1 MKTQEAGSK
10 HTGYRRIIPS
20 MTALLQFESV
30 ARLESFTQ
38 AAMEL
43 GVTQAAVSKQIK
55 VLEENVGAQLFHRL
69 HRSIDL
75 TNEGQALFAII
86 SESLQKIATVFDQI
100 NQGAGRHEIKLG
112 VTASFSQFQI
122 MPRLARLR
130 DALPDI
136 QLRLAT
142 QMFTGDLR
150 TQESDLYVRYGN
162 GHWEDGE
169 VIRLYEE
176 EIFPVCS
183 PGWLAKNPVPTTLEE
198 LASAGLLDSDST
210 SEGWMTWQGWFKE
223 LGLSTQKLNYILRG
237 NQHSDVV
244 HAALHGHGIGLGW
257 GRVVE
262 HLLATGE
269 LVRLE
274 PFFIRP
280 TDAYYAIIPD
290 GRSATV
296 EAWAVIRWL
305 QDRAP
310 LSSLSTASHNLM

>member
-1 MKTQEAGSK
+1 MKVQEAGNK
-10 HTGYRRIIPS
+10 HKGYRRIIPS

-30 ARLESFTQ
+30 ARLKSFTQ
-38 AAMEL
+38 AAKEL

-75 TNEGQALFAII
+75 TYEGQALFAII

-100 NQGAGRHEIKLG
+100 NQEGGRQEIILG
-112 VTASFSQFQI
+112 VTASFSQLQI

-150 TQESDLYVRYGN
+150 TQEPDLYVRYGN
-162 GHWEDGE
+162 GEWEDGE
-169 VIRLYEE
+169 AILLFEE

-183 PGWLAKNPVPTTLEE
+183 PDWLARNPRPTTLEE
-198 LASAGLLDSDST
+198 LAGAGLLDSDST
-210 SEGWMTWQGWFKE
+210 SEGWMTWHGWFKE
-223 LGLSTQKLNYILRG
+223 LGLSTQKLHYTLRG
-237 NQHSDVV
+237 NLHADVV

-262 HLLATGE
+262 HLLARGE

-274 PFFIRP
+274 PFSVRP
-280 TDAYYAIIPD
+280 TDAYYVIIPD
-290 GRSATV
+290 GRTATP

-310 LSSLSTASHNLM
+310 VSALSKANP

>member
-1 MKTQEAGSK
+1 MKTPEAGTRHK
-10 HTGYRRIIPS
+10 GYRRIIPS

-30 ARLESFTQ
+30 ARLKSFTQ
-38 AAMEL
+38 AASEL
-43 GVTQAAVSKQIK
+43 GVTQAAVSKQVK
-55 VLEENVGAQLFHRL
+55 MLEENVGAQLFHRL

-75 TNEGQALFAII
+75 THEGQALFAII

-100 NQGAGRHEIKLG
+100 NQAGGHRELTLG

-122 MPRLARLR
+122 MPRLAALR
-130 DALPDI
+130 ETLPDI

-150 TQESDLYVRYGN
+150 TQQSDLSIRYGN

-169 VIRLYEE
+169 AILLFEE

-183 PGWLAKNPVPTTLEE
+183 PAWLARNHAPATLEE
-198 LASAGLLDSDST
+198 LAAMGLLDSDST
-210 SEGWMTWQGWFKE
+210 TEGWLTWQGWFKQ
-223 LGLSTQKLNYILRG
+223 LGLSSPKLHFTLRG
-237 NQHSDVV
+237 NLHADVV

-262 HLLATGE
+262 HLLDSGE

-274 PFFIRP
+274 PFAVRP
-280 TDAYYAIIPD
+280 TDAYYAVIPY
-290 GRSATV
+290 GRPATP
-296 EAWAVIRWL
+296 EAWAIIRWL

-310 LSSLSTASHNLM
+310 LSELTKNNL

>member
-1 MKTQEAGSK
+1 MKTPEAGTRHK
-10 HTGYRRIIPS
+10 GYRRIIPS

-30 ARLESFTQ
+30 ARLKSFTQ
-38 AAMEL
+38 AASEL
-43 GVTQAAVSKQIK
+43 GVTQAAVSKQVK
-55 VLEENVGAQLFHRL
+55 MLEENVGAQLFHRL

-75 TNEGQALFAII
+75 THEGQALFAII

-100 NQGAGRHEIKLG
+100 NQAGGHRELTLG

-122 MPRLARLR
+122 MPRLAALR
-130 DALPDI
+130 ETLPDI

-150 TQESDLYVRYGN
+150 TQESDLSIRYGN

-169 VIRLYEE
+169 AILLFEE

-183 PGWLAKNPVPTTLEE
+183 PAWLARNPAPTTLEQ
-198 LASAGLLDSDST
+198 LAAAGLLDSDST
-210 SEGWMTWQGWFKE
+210 SEGWMNWQGWFKQ
-223 LGLSTQKLNYILRG
+223 LGLSTQKFHFTLRG
-237 NQHSDVV
+237 NLHADVV

-262 HLLATGE
+262 HLLASGE

-274 PFFIRP
+274 PFTVRP
-280 TDAYYAIIPD
+280 TDAYYAIIPY
-290 GRSATV
+290 GRAATP
-296 EAWAVIRWL
+296 ESWAIIRWL

-310 LSSLSTASHNLM
+310 LSALSKVNL